1 MHTRETDRRYN
12 LFVVAL
18 LLVIAAFVG
27 RLVYVQVIDAERLN
41 SISTQARETTRTIP
55 AVRGNIVDSDGRI
68 LATTVVSW
76 DVNVDP
82 KIVGPVVLT
91 IDGKKTAFT
100 KEQIAEKLSGIL
112 KVPTEVL
119 IEKMTGTS
127 RYANLKKSVSAAT
140 YTKLIELNLPWLYFD
155 QKQVR
160 HYPDGAVAGNLL
172 GFVGSDGSALEGIE
186 RMMNSCLAG
195 TDGKET
201 YIEGADRIRIPSSVQ
216 TIQQVKHG
224 SDVVL
229 SINSDLQ
236 YSAQQEM
243 AATVRRLK
251 ADWASAIVIEAKTGR
266 ILAAAEA
273 PTVDPNNPGGVEAQ
287 NRSSRI
293 FRSSFEPGSILKP
306 VAAATAIDVGKATP
320 LSQVVA
326 PYSLRM
332 PWGQYIND
340 SHQHPPDKLTLTGV
354 LVDSSN
360 TGLVQLGGKVSSK
373 TRYEYMQ
380 KFGMGSKTGVNFEG
394 ESSGLLADYKNWDK
408 MTDKTV
414 MFGQGVSLT
423 PIQTAGIYQA
433 IGNKGVR
440 LSPVLVDGCR
450 DSSGAIARTT
460 VDAPVRVISEE
471 TAQTTIDMLEK
482 VVEFGSIG
490 RTAKIQGYRVG
501 GKTGTAQIAEG
512 KGYGRLFAVSF
523 VGLAPVEDPKYIVAV
538 TAFRSRTVSNS
549 LGATPGFVS
558 VMKQVLKT
566 YAVPP
571 STTKSE
577 KIAIRWK

>member
-1 MHTRETDRRYN
+1 MHTRETDKRYAT
-12 LFVVAL
+12 FVVVL

-41 SISTQARETTRTIP
+41 GISTQARETTRTIP
-55 AVRGNIVDSDGRI
+55 AVRGNIVDVDGRI

-91 IDGKKTAFT
+91 IDGKKEAFT

-394 ESSGLLADYKNWDK
+394 ESSGLLANYKNWDK

-450 DSSGAIARTT
+450 DSSGAIAKTT

-490 RTAKIQGYRVG
+490 RTARIQGYRVG

-571 STTKSE
+571 STTKSK

>member
-1 MHTRETDRRYN
+1 MHTRQTDNRYMV
-12 LFVVAL
+12 FVVVL
-18 LLVIAAFVG
+18 ILVISAFVV
-27 RLVYVQVIDAERLN
+27 RLVSVQIIDAEKLN
-41 SISTQARETTRTIP
+41 ALSTEARDTTRSIP
-55 AVRGNIVDSDGRI
+55 AIRGNIIDREGRI

-76 DVNVDP
+76 DVNIDP
-82 KIVGPVVLT
+82 KNAGPVVLD
-91 IDGKKTAFT
+91 IKGKRVAFS
-100 KEQIAEKLSGIL
+100 KEQIAQKLSGIL
-112 KVPTEVL
+112 RVPTKEL
-119 IEKMTGTS
+119 LEKMSGTS
-127 RYANLKKSVSAAT
+127 RYANLKKSVGAST
-140 YTKLIELNLPWLYFD
+140 FSKLDELNIPWMYFD
-155 QKQVR
+155 QKQKR

-201 YIEGADRIRIPSSVQ
+201 YIQGADLIRIPSSVQ
-216 TIQQVKHG
+216 VIQQVKNG

-236 YSAQQEM
+236 YAAQQEM
-243 AATVRRLK
+243 AATVQRLE
-251 ADWASAIVIEAKTGR
+251 ADWASAIVIEVSTGR

-273 PTVDPNNPGGVEAQ
+273 PTVDPNNPSGVKPE

-293 FRSSFEPGSILKP
+293 FRSAFEPGSILKP

-326 PYSLRM
+326 PYALKM
-332 PWGQYIND
+332 PWGEYIND
-340 SHQHPPDKLTLTGV
+340 SHMHPPHKLTMTGV
-354 LVDSSN
+354 MVDSSN
-360 TGLVQLGGKVSSK
+360 TGLVQLGGKVDSK
-373 TRYEYMQ
+373 TRYEYM
-380 KFGMGSKTGVNFEG
+380 KRFGMGAKTGVKFEG
-394 ESSGLLADYKNWDK
+394 ESSGLLTDYTKWDR
-408 MTDKTV
+408 MTDQTT

-423 PIQTAGIYQA
+423 PIQTASIYQA

-440 LSPVLVDGCR
+440 LSPVLVEGCLEKNG
-450 DSSGAIARTT
+450 SLKRTA
-460 VDAPVRVISEE
+460 VEAPVRVISES
-471 TAQTTIDMLEK
+471 TASKSIDMLEK
-482 VVEFGSIG
+482 VVEQGSIG
-490 RTAKIQGYRVG
+490 RTARIQGYRVG

-512 KGYGRLFAVSF
+512 KGYGKLYAVSF
-523 VGLAPVEDPKYIVAV
+523 VGLAPAEDPKYIVAV

-571 STTKSE
+571 STTKSKKLATE
-577 KIAIRWK
+577 WK

>member
-1 MHTRETDRRYN
+1 MHTNETDRRYTA
-12 LFVVAL
+12 FVVVL
-18 LLVIAAFVG
+18 LLVMAAFVG
-27 RLVYVQVIDAERLN
+27 RLVYVQVIDAKRLN
-41 SISTQARETTRTIP
+41 DISTQARETTRTIP

-82 KIVGPVVLT
+82 KIAGPVVLT
-91 IDGKKTAFT
+91 IDGQKVAFT

-119 IEKMTGTS
+119 LEKMTGTS

-140 YTKLIELNLPWLYFD
+140 YTKLIDLNLPWLYFD

-160 HYPDGAVAGNLL
+160 HYPDGAVAGNIL

-251 ADWASAIVIEAKTGR
+251 ADWASAIVIEVATGR

-273 PTVDPNNPGGVEAQ
+273 PTVDPNNPGGVESQ

-332 PWGQYIND
+332 PWGQEIND
-340 SHQHPPDKLTLTGV
+340 SHQHAPDKLTLTGV

-360 TGLVQLGGKVSSK
+360 TGLVQLGEKVSSK

-394 ESSGLLADYKNWDK
+394 ESSGLLANYKNWDK

-423 PIQTAGIYQA
+423 PIQTASIYQA

-450 DSSGAIARTT
+450 DSSGAIARTA

-471 TAQTTIDMLEK
+471 TAQSTIDMLEK

-490 RTAKIQGYRVG
+490 KTARIQGYRVG

>member
-41 SISTQARETTRTIP
+41 GISTQARETTRTIP

-320 LSQVVA
+320 LTQVVA

-394 ESSGLLADYKNWDK
+394 ESSGLLANYKNWDK

-423 PIQTAGIYQA
+423 PIQTASIYQA

-490 RTAKIQGYRVG
+490 RTARIQGYRVG

>member
-1 MHTRETDRRYN
+1 MHTNETDKRYTV
-12 LFVVAL
+12 FVVVL
-18 LLVIAAFVG
+18 LLVLSAFVG
-27 RLVYVQVIDAERLN
+27 RLIYVQVVDADRLN
-41 SISTQARETTRTIP
+41 AISTQAREASRTLP
-55 AVRGNIVDSDGRI
+55 AIRGNIIDSDGRI

-91 IDGKKTAFT
+91 IDGKKVAFT
-100 KEQIAEKLSGIL
+100 KNQMAKKLSGIL
-112 KVPTEVL
+112 NVPTNVL
-119 IEKMTGTS
+119 IKKMTGTS

-140 YTKLIELNLPWLYFD
+140 YTKLIELKLPWIYFD
-155 QKQVR
+155 EKQER
-160 HYPDGAVAGNLL
+160 HYPDGAVAGNIL

-195 TDGKET
+195 TDGKEK
-201 YIEGADRIRIPSSVQ
+201 YIEGVDGIRIPSSVQ

-224 SDVVL
+224 SDVVI

-243 AATVRRLK
+243 AATVKRLQ
-251 ADWASAIVIEAKTGR
+251 ADWASAIVIEVATGR

-273 PTVDPNNPGGVEAQ
+273 PTVDPNNPSGVQAQ

-293 FRSSFEPGSILKP
+293 FRSTFEPGSILKP

-332 PWGQYIND
+332 PWGQNIND
-340 SHQHPPDKLTLTGV
+340 SHQHLPDKLTLTGV

-360 TGLVQLGGKVSSK
+360 TGMVQLGGKVSSK

-380 KFGMGSKTGVNFEG
+380 KFGMGTKTGVNFEG
-394 ESSGLLADYKNWDK
+394 ESSGLLEDYSNWDR
-408 MTDKTV
+408 MTDQTV

-423 PIQTAGIYQA
+423 PIQTASIYQTIA
-433 IGNKGVR
+433 NKGVR
-440 LSPVLVDGCR
+440 LSPVLVEGCI
-450 DSSGAIARTT
+450 DKSGTLTRTS
-460 VDAPVRVISEE
+460 VDAPVKVITEK
-471 TAQTTIDMLEK
+471 TATRTIDMLEK
-482 VVEFGSIG
+482 VVEQGSIG
-490 RTAKIQGYRVG
+490 KTARIQGYRVA

-512 KGYGRLFAVSF
+512 KGYGRLYAVSF
-523 VGLAPVEDPKYIVAV
+523 VGLAPAEDPKFIVAV

-549 LGATPGFVS
+549 LGATPGFVA

-571 STTKSE
+571 STTKS
-577 KIAIRWK
+577 KKLATGW

>member
-1 MHTRETDRRYN
+1 MHTSQTDRRYTA
-12 LFVVAL
+12 FVVVL
-18 LLVIAAFVG
+18 LLVISAFVG
-27 RLVYVQVIDAERLN
+27 RLIYVQVVDADRLN
-41 SISTQARETTRTIP
+41 ALSTQARETTRTIP
-55 AVRGNIVDSDGRI
+55 AIRGNIIDSDGRI

-91 IDGKKTAFT
+91 IDGEKVAFT
-100 KEQIAEKLSGIL
+100 KDQMAEKLSGIL

-140 YTKLIELNLPWLYFD
+140 FTKLKELNLPWLYFD
-155 QKQVR
+155 QKQER

-251 ADWASAIVIEAKTGR
+251 ADWASAIVIEVATGR

-273 PTVDPNNPGGVEAQ
+273 PTVDPNNPSGVESQ

-293 FRSSFEPGSILKP
+293 FRAAFEPGSILKP
-306 VAAATAIDVGKATP
+306 VAAATAVDVGKATP
-320 LSQVVA
+320 LTQVIA

-332 PWGQYIND
+332 PGGERIND
-340 SHQHPPDKLTLTGV
+340 SHRHAPDKLTLTGV

-380 KFGMGSKTGVNFEG
+380 KFGMGSKSGVNFEG

-433 IGNKGVR
+433 IANKGVR
-440 LSPVLVDGCR
+440 LSPVLVEGCV
-450 DSSGAIARTT
+450 DSSGTLTRTA

-471 TAQTTIDMLEK
+471 TAASTIDMLEK

-490 RTAKIQGYRVG
+490 KTARIQGYRVG

-512 KGYGRLFAVSF
+512 KGYGRLYAVSF

-538 TAFRSRTVSNS
+538 TAFKSRTVSNS

-571 STTKSE
+571 STTKSK

>member
-1 MHTRETDRRYN
+1 MHTNETDRRYTA
-12 LFVVAL
+12 FVVVL
-18 LLVIAAFVG
+18 LLVMAAFVG
-27 RLVYVQVIDAERLN
+27 RLVYVQVIDAKRLN
-41 SISTQARETTRTIP
+41 DISTQARETTRTIP

-91 IDGKKTAFT
+91 IDGQKVAFT

-119 IEKMTGTS
+119 LEKMTGTS

-160 HYPDGAVAGNLL
+160 HYPDGAVAGNIL

-251 ADWASAIVIEAKTGR
+251 ADWASAIVIEVATGR

-273 PTVDPNNPGGVEAQ
+273 PTVDPNNPGGVESQ

-332 PWGQYIND
+332 PWGQEIND
-340 SHQHPPDKLTLTGV
+340 SHQHAPDKLTLTGV

-360 TGLVQLGGKVSSK
+360 TGLVQLGEKVSSK

-394 ESSGLLADYKNWDK
+394 ESSGLLANYKNWDK

-423 PIQTAGIYQA
+423 PIQTASIYQA

-450 DSSGAIARTT
+450 DSSGTIARTA

-471 TAQTTIDMLEK
+471 TAQSTIDMLEK

-490 RTAKIQGYRVG
+490 KTARIQGYRVG

>member
-1 MHTRETDRRYN
+1 MHTNETDRRYTV
-12 LFVVAL
+12 FVVVL
-18 LLVIAAFVG
+18 LLVVSAFVG
-27 RLVYVQVIDAERLN
+27 RLIFVQIVDADRLN
-41 SISTQARETTRTIP
+41 AISTQAREASRTLP
-55 AVRGNIVDSDGRI
+55 AIRGNIIDSDGRI

-82 KIVGPVVLT
+82 KLVGPVVLT
-91 IDGKKTAFT
+91 IDGEKVAFT
-100 KEQIAEKLSGIL
+100 KNQMAKKLSGIL
-112 KVPTEVL
+112 NVPTDVL
-119 IEKMTGTS
+119 IKKMTGTS

-140 YTKLIELNLPWLYFD
+140 YTKLIELKLPWIYFD
-155 QKQVR
+155 EKQER
-160 HYPDGAVAGNLL
+160 HYPDGAVAGNIL

-201 YIEGADRIRIPSSVQ
+201 YIEGVDGIRIPSSVQ

-243 AATVRRLK
+243 AATVKRLQ
-251 ADWASAIVIEAKTGR
+251 ADWASAIVIEVATGR

-273 PTVDPNNPGGVEAQ
+273 PTVDPNNPSGVQAQ

-293 FRSSFEPGSILKP
+293 FRSAFEPGSILKP
-306 VAAATAIDVGKATP
+306 VAAATAMDVGKATP

-332 PWGQYIND
+332 PWGQNIND

-360 TGLVQLGGKVSSK
+360 TGIVQLGGKVSSK

-394 ESSGLLADYKNWDK
+394 ESSGLLEDYTNWDR

-423 PIQTAGIYQA
+423 PIQTASIYQTIA
-433 IGNKGVR
+433 NNGVR
-440 LSPVLVDGCR
+440 LSPVLVEGCM
-450 DSSGAIARTT
+450 DKSGTLTRTA
-460 VDAPVRVISEE
+460 VDAPVKVITEK
-471 TAQTTIDMLEK
+471 TASRTIDMLEK
-482 VVEFGSIG
+482 VVEQGSIG
-490 RTAKIQGYRVG
+490 KTARIQGYRVA

-512 KGYGRLFAVSF
+512 KGYGRLYAVSF
-523 VGLAPVEDPKYIVAV
+523 VGLAPAEDPKFIVAV

-549 LGATPGFVS
+549 LGATPGFVA

-571 STTKSE
+571 STTKS
-577 KIAIRWK
+577 KKLATDW

>member
-1 MHTRETDRRYN
+1 MHTNETDRRYTA
-12 LFVVAL
+12 FVVVL
-18 LLVIAAFVG
+18 LLVMAAFVG
-27 RLVYVQVIDAERLN
+27 RLVYVQVIDAKRLN
-41 SISTQARETTRTIP
+41 DISTQARETTRTIP

-91 IDGKKTAFT
+91 IDGQKVAFT

-119 IEKMTGTS
+119 LEKMTGTS

-160 HYPDGAVAGNLL
+160 HYPDGAVAGNIL

-251 ADWASAIVIEAKTGR
+251 ADWASAIVIEVATGR

-273 PTVDPNNPGGVEAQ
+273 PTVDPNNPGGVESQ

-332 PWGQYIND
+332 PWGQEIND
-340 SHQHPPDKLTLTGV
+340 SHQHAPDKLTLTGV

-360 TGLVQLGGKVSSK
+360 TGLVQLGEKVSSK

-394 ESSGLLADYKNWDK
+394 ESSGLLANYKNWDK

-423 PIQTAGIYQA
+423 PIQTASIYQA

-450 DSSGAIARTT
+450 DSSGAIARTA

-471 TAQTTIDMLEK
+471 TAQSTIDMLEK

-490 RTAKIQGYRVG
+490 KTARIQGYRVG

>member
-1 MHTRETDRRYN
+1 MHTNETDRRYTV
-12 LFVVAL
+12 FVVVL
-18 LLVIAAFVG
+18 LLVLSAFVG
-27 RLVYVQVIDAERLN
+27 RLIYVQVVDADRLN
-41 SISTQARETTRTIP
+41 AISTQAREASRTLP
-55 AVRGNIVDSDGRI
+55 AIRGNIIDSDGRI

-91 IDGKKTAFT
+91 IDGKKVAFT
-100 KEQIAEKLSGIL
+100 KNQIAKKLSGIL
-112 KVPTEVL
+112 NVPTNVL
-119 IEKMTGTS
+119 IKKMTGTS

-140 YTKLIELNLPWLYFD
+140 YTKLIELKLPWIYFD
-155 QKQVR
+155 EKQER
-160 HYPDGAVAGNLL
+160 HYPDGAVAGNIL

-195 TDGKET
+195 TDGKEK
-201 YIEGADRIRIPSSVQ
+201 YIEGVDGIRIPSSVQ

-224 SDVVL
+224 SDVVI

-243 AATVRRLK
+243 AATVKRLQ
-251 ADWASAIVIEAKTGR
+251 ADWASAIVIEVATGR

-273 PTVDPNNPGGVEAQ
+273 PTVDPNNPSGVQAQ

-293 FRSSFEPGSILKP
+293 FRSAFEPGSILKP

-332 PWGQYIND
+332 PWGQNIND

-360 TGLVQLGGKVSSK
+360 TGIVQLGGKVSSK

-380 KFGMGSKTGVNFEG
+380 KFGMGTKTGVNFEG
-394 ESSGLLADYKNWDK
+394 ESSGLLEDYSNWDR
-408 MTDKTV
+408 MTDQTV

-423 PIQTAGIYQA
+423 PIQTASIYQTIA
-433 IGNKGVR
+433 NKGVR
-440 LSPVLVDGCR
+440 LSPVLVEGCI
-450 DSSGAIARTT
+450 DKSGTLTRTA
-460 VDAPVRVISEE
+460 VDAPVKVITEK
-471 TAQTTIDMLEK
+471 TASRTIDMLEK
-482 VVEFGSIG
+482 VVEQGSIG
-490 RTAKIQGYRVG
+490 RTARIQGYRVA

-512 KGYGRLFAVSF
+512 KGYGRLYAVSF
-523 VGLAPVEDPKYIVAV
+523 VGLAPAEDPKFIVAV

-571 STTKSE
+571 STTKS
-577 KIAIRWK
+577 KKLATGW

>member
-1 MHTRETDRRYN
+1 MHTSQTDRRYTA
-12 LFVVAL
+12 FVVVL
-18 LLVIAAFVG
+18 LLVISAFVG
-27 RLVYVQVIDAERLN
+27 RLIYVQVVDADRLN
-41 SISTQARETTRTIP
+41 ALSTQARETTRTIP
-55 AVRGNIVDSDGRI
+55 AIRGNIIDSDGRI

-91 IDGKKTAFT
+91 IDGEKVAFT
-100 KEQIAEKLSGIL
+100 KDQMAEKLSGIL

-140 YTKLIELNLPWLYFD
+140 FTKLKELNLPWLYFD
-155 QKQVR
+155 QKQER

-251 ADWASAIVIEAKTGR
+251 ADWASAIVIEVATGR

-273 PTVDPNNPGGVEAQ
+273 PTVDPNNPSGVESQ

-293 FRSSFEPGSILKP
+293 FRAAFEPGSILKP
-306 VAAATAIDVGKATP
+306 VAAATAVDVGKATP
-320 LSQVVA
+320 LTQVIA

-332 PWGQYIND
+332 PWGERIND
-340 SHQHPPDKLTLTGV
+340 SHRHAPDKLTLTGV

-380 KFGMGSKTGVNFEG
+380 KFGMGSKSGVNFEG

-433 IGNKGVR
+433 IANKGVR
-440 LSPVLVDGCR
+440 LSPVLVEGCV
-450 DSSGAIARTT
+450 DSSGTLTRTA

-471 TAQTTIDMLEK
+471 TAASTIDMLEK

-490 RTAKIQGYRVG
+490 KTARIQGYRVG

-512 KGYGRLFAVSF
+512 KGYGRLYAVSF

-538 TAFRSRTVSNS
+538 TAFKSRTVSNS

-571 STTKSE
+571 STTKSK

>member
-1 MHTRETDRRYN
+1 MHTRQTDNRYMT
-12 LFVVAL
+12 FVVVL
-18 LLVIAAFVG
+18 ILVISAFVF
-27 RLVYVQVIDAERLN
+27 RLVSVQIIDAERLN
-41 SISTQARETTRTIP
+41 TLSTEARDTTRSIP
-55 AVRGNIVDSDGRI
+55 AIRGNIIDSEGRI

-76 DVNVDP
+76 DVNIDP
-82 KIVGPVVLT
+82 KNAGPVVLE
-91 IDGKKTAFT
+91 IKGKRVAFS
-100 KEQIAEKLSGIL
+100 KEQIAQKLSGIL
-112 KVPTEVL
+112 KVPTEEL
-119 IEKMTGTS
+119 LEKMNGTS
-127 RYANLKKSVSAAT
+127 RYANLKKTVGASVFS
-140 YTKLIELNLPWLYFD
+140 KLDELNIPWMYFD
-155 QKQVR
+155 QKQKR

-201 YIEGADRIRIPSSVQ
+201 YIQGADLIRIPSSVQ
-216 TIQQVKHG
+216 VIQQVKNG

-236 YSAQQEM
+236 YAAQQEM
-243 AATVRRLK
+243 AATVQRLE
-251 ADWASAIVIEAKTGR
+251 ADWASAIVIEVSTGR

-273 PTVDPNNPGGVEAQ
+273 PTVDPNNPSGVKPE

-293 FRSSFEPGSILKP
+293 FRSAFEPGSILKP

-326 PYSLRM
+326 PYALKM
-332 PWGQYIND
+332 PWGEYIND
-340 SHQHPPDKLTLTGV
+340 SHMHPPHKLTMTGV
-354 LVDSSN
+354 MVDSSN
-360 TGLVQLGGKVSSK
+360 TGLVQLGGKVDSK
-373 TRYEYMQ
+373 TRYEYM
-380 KFGMGSKTGVNFEG
+380 KRFGMGAKTGVKFEG
-394 ESSGLLADYKNWDK
+394 ESSGLLTDYTKWDR
-408 MTDKTV
+408 MTDQTT

-423 PIQTAGIYQA
+423 PIQTASIYQA

-440 LSPVLVDGCR
+440 LSPVLVEGCLEKNG
-450 DSSGAIARTT
+450 SLKRTA
-460 VDAPVRVISEE
+460 VEAPVRVISES
-471 TAQTTIDMLEK
+471 TASKSIDMLEK
-482 VVEFGSIG
+482 VVEQGSIG
-490 RTAKIQGYRVG
+490 RTARIQGYRVG

-512 KGYGRLFAVSF
+512 KGYGKLYAVSF
-523 VGLAPVEDPKYIVAV
+523 VGLAPAEDPKYIVAV

-571 STTKSE
+571 STTKSKKLATE
-577 KIAIRWK
+577 WK

>member
-1 MHTRETDRRYN
+1 
-12 LFVVAL
+12 
-18 LLVIAAFVG
+18 
-27 RLVYVQVIDAERLN
+27 
-41 SISTQARETTRTIP
+41 
-55 AVRGNIVDSDGRI
+55 
-68 LATTVVSW
+68 VSW

-91 IDGKKTAFT
+91 IDGEKVAFT
-100 KEQIAEKLSGIL
+100 KDQMAEKLSGIL
-112 KVPTEVL
+112 KVPTDVL

-127 RYANLKKSVSAAT
+127 RYANLKKSVSAAV
-140 YTKLIELNLPWLYFD
+140 YTKLKELNLPWLYFD
-155 QKQVR
+155 QKQER

-251 ADWASAIVIEAKTGR
+251 ADWASAIVIEVATGK

-273 PTVDPNNPGGVEAQ
+273 PTVDPNNPSGVESQ

-293 FRSSFEPGSILKP
+293 FRAAFEPGSILKP
-306 VAAATAIDVGKATP
+306 VAAATAVDVGKATP
-320 LSQVVA
+320 LTQVIA

-332 PWGQYIND
+332 PWGERIND

-360 TGLVQLGGKVSSK
+360 TGLVQLGGKVTSK

-380 KFGMGSKTGVNFEG
+380 KFGMGSKSGVNFEG

-408 MTDKTV
+408 MTDQTV

-433 IGNKGVR
+433 IANKGVR
-440 LSPVLVDGCR
+440 LSPVLVEGCV
-450 DSSGAIARTT
+450 DSAGTLTRTA
-460 VDAPVRVISEE
+460 VDAPVRVITEE
-471 TAQTTIDMLEK
+471 TAATTIDMLEK

-490 RTAKIQGYRVG
+490 KTARIPGYRVG

-512 KGYGRLFAVSF
+512 KGYGKLFAVSF

-538 TAFRSRTVSNS
+538 TAFKSRTVSNS

-571 STTKSE
+571 STTKSK

>member
-1 MHTRETDRRYN
+1 MHTRETDKRYAT
-12 LFVVAL
+12 FVVVL

-41 SISTQARETTRTIP
+41 GISTQARETTRTIP
-55 AVRGNIVDSDGRI
+55 AVRGNIVDVDGRI

-91 IDGKKTAFT
+91 IDGKKEAFT

-394 ESSGLLADYKNWDK
+394 ESSGLLANYKNWDK

-423 PIQTAGIYQA
+423 PIQTASIYQA

-450 DSSGAIARTT
+450 DSSGAIAKTT

-490 RTAKIQGYRVG
+490 RTARIQGYRVG

-571 STTKSE
+571 STTKSK